1 MYLPLGMIQ
10 STGVPASITQQLD
23 KYTKMEKTSLLELA
37 VWRASCLWFDGSRN
51 FDTMQDILDTW
62 AMDES
67 FDPTA
72 YKNERRFTSNVA
84 VIVQGVIQ
92 YLNDYSN
99 VYSHIK
105 VAAVVGVWQKSFMDV
120 EEYLTLQLCVWWNI
134 PDN

>member
-1 MYLPLGMIQ
+1 
-10 STGVPASITQQLD
+10 
-23 KYTKMEKTSLLELA
+23 
-37 VWRASCLWFDGSRN
+37 
-51 FDTMQDILDTW
+51 
-62 AMDES
+62 MDES